1 METLAELLALPLTR
15 CPDATAITGLE
26 TRISFAQIERE
37 ARGVASCLVS
47 KYRARPGD
55 RILVLA
61 ESRPG
66 IVPVAHGIWKA
77 GCIHVPVDVKSP
89 MLRLQHIVESIEPL
103 LIIANAG
110 SFTELRRRFAA
121 IPVVTFEQMEADGAG
136 SGHVALPMIS
146 DRAPAMIIHT
156 SGSTGVPKGVV
167 LSHASVVT
175 YFKNHN
181 EYLRFGIGS
190 VGMNNAPFHFDV
202 SIQDTFLPLFFGSSV
217 LFHGGIFLSSLM
229 IDLIMK
235 NRITHLIAVS
245 SVLDLIS
252 RDIAKF
258 SRLRHSWLSVVVTGG
273 EVCAPGLI
281 NRWLAT
287 VPDLRVLYG
296 YGPTE
301 CNSLCF
307 THEIRRPDNERT
319 TPYPIGL
326 PFHGMKAV
334 LFDEDG
340 SIVTQPLHPGVLA
353 ISGPQVMRG
362 YWRDPE
368 MTRKV
373 SRSLEGDSYYVTGD
387 YCVRDARG
395 VYSFVGRADSEVKI
409 RGRRINLNE
418 VRNALMSQPSVS
430 YVAVGTVEC
439 GGDTRIAAYVVAEH
453 DEVTHRGLRQAAEER
468 LLDYMRPH
476 YLALSTTA
484 PRTGTGKTSDKLAL
498 DLLREAIAREPGTR
512 DVHVAASAWETAKA
526 VA

>member
-1 METLAELLALPLTR
+1 METLANLLALPLAR
-15 CPDATAITGLE
+15 CPDSTAITGPE
-26 TRISFAQIERE
+26 NRMSFARIERE
-37 ARGVASCLVS
+37 ASAFASSLIG
-47 KYRARPGD
+47 KYAAGPGD
-55 RILVLA
+55 RVVVLA

-66 IVPVAHGIWKA
+66 IVPVAYGIWKA
-77 GCIHVPVDVKSP
+77 GCIYVPVDVKSP
-89 MLRLQHIVESIEPL
+89 VLRLQHIIESIEPV
-103 LIIANAG
+103 LIVANETSWA
-110 SFTELRRRFAA
+110 ELKERFAA
-121 IPVVTFEQMEADGAG
+121 IPVVTFERIGADGAG
-136 SGHVALPMIS
+136 PDRVVLPIVS
-146 DRAPAMIIHT
+146 DQAPAMIIHT

-181 EYLRFGIGS
+181 EYLQFGIGS
-190 VGMNNAPFHFDV
+190 VGMNNGPFHFDV
-202 SIQDTFLPLFFGSSV
+202 SIQDTFLPLYFGSSV
-217 LFHGGIFLSSLM
+217 LLHGGIFLSSLM

-235 NRITHLIAVS
+235 NRVTHLIAVS
-245 SVLDLIS
+245 SILDLIS
-252 RDIAKF
+252 RDFAKF
-258 SRLRHSWLSVVVTGG
+258 SRLQHSCLSVVVTGG
-273 EVCAPGLI
+273 EVCAPSLI

-340 SIVTQPLHPGVLA
+340 GIVTQPQRPGVLA
-353 ISGPQVMRG
+353 IAGPQVMRG

-373 SRSLEGDSYYVTGD
+373 SRSLEGDIYYVTGD
-387 YCVRDARG
+387 YCVRDVHG
-395 VYSFVGRADSEVKI
+395 VYSFVGRSDSEVKI

-439 GGDTRIAAYVVAEH
+439 AGDTRIAAYVVAEH
-453 DEVTHRGLRQAAEER
+453 EGVTHRGLRHAAEER

-484 PRTGTGKTSDKLAL
+484 PRTGTGKTSDKMAL

-512 DVHVAASAWETAKA
+512 DVHVAASAWEAAKA